1 MTQITLSDLKAN
13 TGKYVT
19 LAQTQDVYIT
29 HNGKLV
35 AKLVTAKPNKEAA
48 FKRFLELFPEQGLDL
63 DAEKSREK
71 HLN

>member
-29 HNGKLV
+29 RNGKLV
-35 AKLVTAKPNKEAA
+35 AKLVTAKPNKLAA
-48 FKRFLELFPEQGLDL
+48 FKCFLELFPEQGLDL
-63 DAEKSREK
+63 DAEKAREK